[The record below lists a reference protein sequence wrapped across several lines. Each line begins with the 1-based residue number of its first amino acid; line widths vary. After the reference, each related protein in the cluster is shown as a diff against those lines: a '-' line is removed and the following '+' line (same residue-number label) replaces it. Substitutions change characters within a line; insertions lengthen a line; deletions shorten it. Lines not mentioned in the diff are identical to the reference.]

1 MSNQLYS
8 GQGRDINVFAGQSL
22 AVSSITGAYTATIIA
37 GAGIGTAL
45 ATDST
50 GGATY
55 GPYSGGVTIRLKSGE
70 GGLIDYE
77 AAVSP
82 VLNYAGPARLGY
94 SAAGDTSSVVDTAGN
109 RVDLSSGRR
118 LVGYENEQPGKIT
131 APCTNFGKLAAHFS
145 GSIWSTTGGSPAL
158 TADYTGWDGAGN
170 KSGITSRT
178 GQPSMLKVVPAAN
191 TVEEIQLTSIA
202 SNMLTRNLAGKI
214 GLWVY
219 VDALPGYQVGGT
231 PNSTITVDLSTTSG
245 GSNGMY
251 VAFNA
256 NQVREGWNF
265 LKFVQ
270 RDTTAYLSGAS
281 STEYHPFG
289 VVVSAFGTG
298 ADTNIVSG
306 TVTRL
311 RINWTNMLGAT
322 LYFDSFWTD
331 FASKGQVVFGNDS
344 GVGLL
349 EYAKPIFD
357 RYGWVGYTAF
367 PYSSGGTHARITDL
381 NSNVSA
387 NGASLYPSGWDF
399 INHTTNHPALG
410 ALTSEAQI
418 AYEIETAKAWQNSL
432 DFTRGA
438 EFYASPQSST
448 SRLSEKVIKSAG
460 IKLQRHARKWN
471 VSVTPFGIDNPQHIG
486 SIDMGNVASGGISS
500 VSGNTTSSVS
510 GWQTATK
517 IKRAIDVIE
526 AYGDAV
532 FPFWHGITVT
542 GDTGTGDDLTGDNLL
557 LTKSAFEGV
566 VAYVRARELAGG
578 LTVCR
583 GMSGFYYGEN

>member
-1 MSNQLYS
+1 MTTTVTMLQTRLGESGSLWTVGNSYAASDAFAAVLISSNLATGTLPKS
-8 GQGRDINVFAGQSL
+8 RSLVPLWGQTDT
-22 AVSSITGAYTATIIA
+22 TGA
-37 GAGIGTAL
+37 
-45 ATDST
+45 
-50 GGATY
+50 
-55 GPYSGGVTIRLKSGE
+55 VT
-70 GGLIDYE
+70 
-77 AAVSP
+77 
-82 VLNYAGPARLGY
+82 
-94 SAAGDTSSVVDTAGN
+94 SVVDGGGK

-118 LVGYENEQPGKIT
+118 MVGYENEQPGKIA

-145 GSIWSTTGGSPAL
+145 GSIWSTVTGAPAL

-202 SNMLTRNLAGKI
+202 TNMLTRNLAGKI

-231 PNSTITVDLSTTSG
+231 PNGSITIDLSTTSG

-251 VAFNA
+251 VAFNS

-270 RDTTAYLSGAS
+270 RDPSAYLSGAS
-281 STEYHPFG
+281 TTEYHPFG
-289 VVVSAFGTG
+289 VVATAFGTG

-306 TVTRL
+306 TVNRL

-331 FASKGQVVFGNDS
+331 FASKGQVVFGNDA
-344 GVGLL
+344 GVGLM

-357 RYGWVGYTAF
+357 SYGWVGYTAF
-367 PYSSGGTHARITDL
+367 PYNSSGTSARITDL
-381 NSNVSA
+381 NSNISA
-387 NGASLYPSGWDF
+387 NGASLYGAGWDF
-399 INHTTNHPALG
+399 INHTANHPAMG
-410 ALTSEAQI
+410 ALTTEAQI

-432 DFTRGA
+432 DFTKGA

-448 SRLSEKVIKSAG
+448 SRLSEKVIKGAG
-460 IKLQRHARKWN
+460 IKLQRHVRKWN
-471 VSVTPFGIDNPQHIG
+471 VSVTPFGIDNPQHLG
-486 SIDMGNVASGGISS
+486 AIDMGHVSSGGISS
-500 VSGNTTSSVS
+500 ISGNTTGSVS

-526 AYGDAV
+526 AYGDTL

-542 GDTGTGDDLTGDNLL
+542 GDTGTGEDLTGDNLL
-557 LTKSAFEGV
+557 LTKSAFENAT
-566 VAYVRARELAGG
+566 AYVRSRELAGG